1 MLDSSVNSH
10 SRFAHIDV
18 AFCVGCNYQP
28 RAVALADTLR
38 RAYPDSV
45 VTLTPTGG
53 GAFEVTADGETV
65 YSKNALGRH
74 AQPGEVISALQALS
88 AAANS
93 PHARAAASNTHPS
106 SVIRHQ

>member
-1 MLDSSVNSH
+1 MLDSRVNSH

-38 RAYPDSV
+38 RTYPDSV

-65 YSKNALGRH
+65 FSKNDLGRH
-74 AQPGEVISALQALS
+74 AQPGEVISALQALD
-88 AAANS
+88 AAASS
-93 PHARAAASNTHPS
+93 PQSRGVASNTHPS
-106 SVIRHQ
+106 TVLRPQ

>member
-1 MLDSSVNSH
+1 MLDLSVSSH
-10 SRFAHIDV
+10 LRFAHIDV

-53 GAFEVTADGETV
+53 GAFEVSADGRLV
-65 YSKNALGRH
+65 FSKNELGRH
-74 AQPGEVISALQALS
+74 AQPGEVISALQTLG
-88 AAANS
+88 AAT
-93 PHARAAASNTHPS
+93 NTHPS
-106 SVIRHQ
+106 SVIRHK